1 MLLFEY
7 DAKELLAVQ
16 GIPVP
21 GGIRL
26 NHAPRPQDLPSDDP
40 SGPWIVKPQI
50 LGGAPGLARHIVT
63 VKTNEEICAAA
74 TSLLATTI
82 DGRPVH
88 AVLIERQFTPVGNAY
103 LRFECDPPSAG
114 VRIVA
119 AADATDAGTRDTAC
133 PNTVVA
139 PDPNAVIKGVE
150 DLAAA
155 MPHSVRTC
163 VNEAGRMLAPL
174 FFGYEATLLEIA
186 PLMLLSD
193 GGWAVGDVR
202 LAIDEKALFRHPELL
217 SLIERR
223 EVAYGDVRLRRRYGV
238 DYRVIDPDGA
248 VATLTAGNGNGY
260 GAFLV
265 DEMKAAGLSPYNV
278 MEAGLTALSGSEET
292 LEYLID
298 AFSAAAALRCLV
310 VTVVGDIVELP
321 AFAHRFAAALAG
333 RPDFKLPIVAR
344 FIGAGAGAA
353 GAILEQAAPATE
365 VEPDLEA
372 AIGRAAG
379 YAAGRA
385 A

>member
-26 NHAPRPQDLPSDDP
+26 NHAPHPQDPPSEER

-50 LGGAPGLARHIVT
+50 LGGAPDLARHLVT
-63 VKTNEEICAAA
+63 AKTNDEISAAA
-74 TSLLATTI
+74 KTLLETSI

-88 AVLIERQFTPVGNAY
+88 AVLVERQFTPIGNAY

-119 AADATDAGTRDTAC
+119 AADTAGADTHDTTS

-139 PDPNAVIKGVE
+139 PDPNAVITGVE
-150 DLAAA
+150 ELTAT
-155 MPHSVRTC
+155 MPSDIGNC
-163 VNEAGRMLAPL
+163 INEAGRMLAPL

-223 EVAYGDVRLRRRYGV
+223 DVAYGDVRLRRRYGV

-248 VATLTAGNGNGY
+248 VATLTAGSGY
-260 GAFLV
+260 GAFLI
-265 DEMKAAGLSPYNV
+265 DEMKAEGLSPYNV

-292 LEYLID
+292 LEYLLD
-298 AFSAAAALRCLV
+298 TFAAAAALRCLLV
-310 VTVVGDIVELP
+310 AVVGDLVDLP
-321 AFAHRFAAALAG
+321 AFAHRFAAALAN

-365 VEPDLEA
+365 VEPALEA
-372 AIGRAAG
+372 AIGRASG
-379 YAAGRA
+379 YAAGHA

>member
-26 NHAPRPQDLPSDDP
+26 NHAPRPQDLPSDEP

-50 LGGAPGLARHIVT
+50 LGGAPGLARNIVT
-63 VKTNEEICAAA
+63 VKTNEEIRAAA
-74 TSLLATTI
+74 TSLLESTI

-114 VRIVA
+114 VRIAA
-119 AADATDAGTRDTAC
+119 AADTPDAGTRDTTW
-133 PNTVVA
+133 PSTVVA
-139 PDPNAVIKGVE
+139 PDPNAVIKGVQ

-155 MPHSVRTC
+155 MPHGIGTC

-223 EVAYGDVRLRRRYGV
+223 EVAYGDIRLRRRYGV
-238 DYRVIDPDGA
+238 DYRVIDPGGA
-248 VATLTAGNGNGY
+248 VATLTAGNGY
-260 GAFLV
+260 GAFLI
-265 DEMKAAGLSPYNV
+265 DEMKAEGLSPYNV

-298 AFSAAAALRCLV
+298 AFSAAASLRCLL

-321 AFAHRFAAALAG
+321 AFAHRFAAALAS

-365 VEPDLEA
+365 VEPALDA
-372 AIGRAAG
+372 AIVRAAG
-379 YAAGRA
+379 YAAGQA